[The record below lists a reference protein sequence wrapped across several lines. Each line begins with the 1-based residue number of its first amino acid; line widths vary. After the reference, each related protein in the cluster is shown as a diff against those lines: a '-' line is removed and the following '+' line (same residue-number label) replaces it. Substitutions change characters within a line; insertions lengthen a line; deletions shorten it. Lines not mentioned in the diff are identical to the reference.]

1 MGVQS
6 DKEIAQLICGNDHDL
21 LDLFAINI
29 EEASKLKIYTQK
41 QALDFIGSKVKV
53 NRKISA
59 PRRPWA
65 DEALEVLATVVLA
78 HIPVENLNFRE
89 KSIYAAMMV
98 RRVLQAMNNDVEVD
112 DRDYVGNKRLEL

>member
-1 MGVQS
+1 LQ
-6 DKEIAQLICGNDHDL
+6 
-21 LDLFAINI
+21 
-29 EEASKLKIYTQK
+29 
-41 QALDFIGSKVKV
+41 
-53 NRKISA
+53 
-59 PRRPWA
+59 A

-98 RRVLQAMNNDVEVD
+98 RRVLQAMNHDVEVD

>member
-1 MGVQS
+1 MVTILRHTPV
-6 DKEIAQLICGNDHDL
+6 E
-21 LDLFAINI
+21 
-29 EEASKLKIYTQK
+29 SKTKGAAYFQ
-41 QALDFIGSKVKV
+41 
-53 NRKISA
+53 
-59 PRRPWA
+59 A

-98 RRVLQAMNNDVEVD
+98 RRVLQAVNHQVEVD